1 MPETSTL
8 LAFSIAAIVLFIVP
22 GPAVLYIITR
32 SLVGGRKAGLVSVAG
47 IHAGSL
53 VHIAAAIAGLSA
65 LLATSAA
72 AFRAVKWAGAAY
84 LVLLGVQAFRNRG
97 AAATEVNSATPAPLG
112 KVFRQGFMVNTL
124 NPKTAVFFLA
134 FVPQFVD
141 PSRATTEQILI
152 LSGLFIVLGVISD
165 SMYATVFGSVGRR
178 LTQARW
184 WRTGRWAVP
193 GTMYLGLGLFAALA
207 GGGPDD

>member
-1 MPETSTL
+1 MLT
-8 LAFSIAAIVLFIVP
+8 FSIAAVVLFIVP

-32 SLVGGRKAGLVSVAG
+32 SLVGGRRAGLVSVAG

-53 VHIAAAIAGLSA
+53 VHIAAALAGLSA

-84 LVLLGVQAFRNRG
+84 LVLLGIQAIRNRHTTDPEVG
-97 AAATEVNSATPAPLG
+97 AVAPARLG
-112 KVFRQGFMVNTL
+112 KVFRQGFVVNAL

-141 PSRATTEQILI
+141 PARGTAIQLLV
-152 LSGLFIVLGVISD
+152 LSGLFMVLGLISD
-165 SMYATVFGSVGRR
+165 GLYATVFGSVGQR
-178 LTQARW
+178 LTSARW
-184 WRTGRWAVP
+184 WRTGRWALP
-193 GTMYLGLGLFAALA
+193 GTMYIGLGVAAAFA
-207 GGGPDD
+207 GGGLDE

>member
-32 SLVGGRKAGLVSVAG
+32 SLVGGRTAGLVSVAG

-84 LVLLGVQAFRNRG
+84 LVWLGVQAFRNR
-97 AAATEVNSATPAPLG
+97 ATANTEVASAPPAPLG
-112 KVFRQGFMVNTL
+112 RVFRQGFVVNAL

-141 PSRATTEQILI
+141 PSRGTAAQILL

-165 SMYATVFGSVGRR
+165 SMYAAVFGSVGRR
-178 LTQARW
+178 LTHARW
-184 WRTGRWAVP
+184 WRAGRWAVP
-193 GTMYLGLGLFAALA
+193 GTMYLGLGLFAAFA

>member
-8 LAFSIAAIVLFIVP
+8 LAFSLAAIVLFVVP

-32 SLVGGRKAGLVSVAG
+32 SLAGGRKAGLVSVAG

-53 VHIAAAIAGLSA
+53 VHIAAAFAGLSA

-72 AFRAVKWAGAAY
+72 AFRAVKWAGAGY
-84 LVLLGVQAFRNRG
+84 LVLLGVQAFRTRVSDD
-97 AAATEVNSATPAPLG
+97 TEVDSVPAAPLG
-112 KVFRQGFMVNTL
+112 KVFRQGFVVNAL

-141 PSRATTEQILI
+141 PSRGTGIQILI

-178 LTQARW
+178 LTHARW

-193 GTMYLGLGLFAALA
+193 GTMYLSLGLFAAFA
-207 GGGPDD
+207 GDGPDD